1 MAQGMLHNRA
11 VLHELRLTGSVSCTR
26 TEFAETID
34 LIARG
39 IIDAEKYVT
48 DILPLEQLQYAF
60 EQQISPAGHVLKT
73 VIRP

>member
-1 MAQGMLHNRA
+1 MTQGMLHNRV
-11 VLHELRLTGSVSCTR
+11 VLHEIRLTGSVSCTR

-48 DILPLEQLQYAF
+48 DILPLEQLQYAC
-60 EQQISPAGHVLKT
+60 EQQISPVGHVLKT